1 MWEPIF
7 FPSSGV
13 VVTTTEEA
21 SLRARASGSGLSNRA
36 EVIVRPLALRIA
48 DLR

>member
-21 SLRARASGSGLSNRA
+21 SLRARASGSGLRKRA
-36 EVIVRPLALRIA
+36 EVILRPLALRIA